1 MKFLFIAHTLLI
13 DCGKA
18 SKQTRGQPSGV
29 FTEAGGPLANRYN
42 LG

>member
-1 MKFLFIAHTLLI
+1 MKSIGPLLLI

-18 SKQTRGQPSGV
+18 SKKTRGNFAGAFWEGGV
-29 FTEAGGPLANRYN
+29 GPTSRW